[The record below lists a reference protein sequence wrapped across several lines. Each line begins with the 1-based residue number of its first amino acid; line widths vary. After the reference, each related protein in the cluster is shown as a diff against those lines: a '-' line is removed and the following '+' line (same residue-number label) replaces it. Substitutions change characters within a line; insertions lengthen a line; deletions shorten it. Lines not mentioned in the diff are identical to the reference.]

1 MEISR
6 RNLLGAGAVAGAGVL
21 LPAKPPTAN
30 AALPVHFK
38 DPKHPGH
45 PRHPGPL
52 VEPFTESLPT
62 LNEMGVID
70 ATSGRNATITMVRAT
85 THEFR
90 SGTPVPTF
98 AYRTQAGT
106 QDYLGPVII
115 AKRNVVFKLTVVNEL
130 RDHPLAGSI
139 DVGLMGADLPGD
151 IDAPRSALHLHG
163 GNTASASDGDPL
175 DFFPNPSRE
184 NFRSDTHTY
193 TYLNTQEAA
202 GLWYHDHALG
212 ITRLNVLA
220 GLAGGYLI
228 RDENDPGD
236 GSRLP
241 APPYE
246 VPLIVQDR
254 GFNEDGTLFYPP
266 APWEPEFFGDQATV
280 NGKIQP
286 NLDVNRGKYRFRV
299 LNGSNAR
306 FYNFRFEC
314 GGRTLRF
321 LQIGT
326 DGGLLDS
333 PVSLRSLLLAPGE
346 RADLMVD
353 FEHLKPNTH
362 VVLTNDAPAP
372 YPFGDEVILDKI
384 MQFTVTRD
392 SGWTKSLTTKT
403 RLRSRTAPITR
414 LEHLKVNKT
423 RNMSLVEVQGDD
435 GPLMVLMNNQTFDH
449 TIMDPH
455 LVKSNALEE
464 WVIINTTGDAHP
476 MHLHFAQ
483 FQIVSRQGFHS
494 DQYAIDMGYVDA
506 DGDSIGPADDGS
518 FRPPIDVTDYLI
530 HGSRRPPDANERGWK
545 DVVVS
550 LPGEV
555 TRIRIPFG
563 PEAVPNRWPRRGYE
577 PMAIG
582 TAHKGDYVS
591 HCHILE
597 HEENDMMMRFKIE

>member
-6 RNLLGAGAVAGAGVL
+6 RSILGAGAVVGAGVL
-21 LPAKPPTAN
+21 LPLKPATAAN
-30 AALPVHFK
+30 AALPQHFEAHER
-38 DPKHPGH
+38 PWHPS
-45 PRHPGPL
+45 PL

-62 LNEMGVID
+62 LSEMGVID
-70 ATSGRNATITMVRAT
+70 ATRGRSAKITMVRAT

-98 AYRTQAGT
+98 AYRAEGGT

-115 AKRNVVFKLTVVNEL
+115 ARRNVRFKLTVVNDL
-130 RDHPLAGSI
+130 DDHPLADSI
-139 DVGLMGADLPGD
+139 DMAVMGAVPGD
-151 IDAPRSALHLHG
+151 IEAPRSALHLHG
-163 GNTASASDGDPL
+163 GNTAAAFDGDPL
-175 DFFPNPSRE
+175 DFFPNPERKD
-184 NFRSDTHTY
+184 FKDDTHTY
-193 TYLNTQEAA
+193 TYENTQEAA

-212 ITRLNVLA
+212 ITRLNVAA

-254 GFNEDGTLFYPP
+254 AFNADGTMFYPP

-314 GGRTLRF
+314 GGRTLKF

-346 RADLMVD
+346 RADLVVD
-353 FEHLKPNTH
+353 FGHLRPNTH

-372 YPFGDEVILDKI
+372 FPFGDEVILDKI
-384 MQFTVTRD
+384 MQFTVTRAT
-392 SGWTKSLTTKT
+392 GWTKSLTPRTS
-403 RLRSRTAPITR
+403 LRSRTAPITR
-414 LEHLKVNKT
+414 LEHLKVDKT

-455 LVKSNALEE
+455 MVKSNALEE

-483 FQIVSRQGFHS
+483 FQIMSRQEFDS
-494 DQYAIDMGYVDA
+494 DQYALDMGYVDD
-506 DGDSIGPADDGS
+506 DGNSIGPAENGS
-518 FRPPIDVTDYLI
+518 FPPPVDVTDYLVD
-530 HGSRRPPDANERGWK
+530 GSRRRPDANEMGWK
-545 DVVVS
+545 DVVVT

-563 PEAVPNRWPRRGYE
+563 PQAVPNRWPRRGYL

-582 TAHKGDYVS
+582 AAHKGDYVS

-597 HEENDMMMRFKIE
+597 HEENDMMMRFTIE